1 MYMLAD
7 ECISQTQEKLIAMK
21 ILILNADLGYGGAEK
36 MLAFLAGS
44 LADAGM
50 DVTFLTYRDGNDSRR
65 LSDSVKREH
74 LELESEGG
82 SLKEYI
88 RTVAFLRKYVRK
100 ERFDLALAFL
110 LPSQVRLIP
119 ACKGTGTKVLLSQR
133 GDPYH
138 CEDYS
143 HGKLIS
149 RLNNYL
155 FGKADFYVFQTEKA
169 KKFYPE
175 KIRRRSTVI
184 PNPVMPVK
192 RTCSRTPESTEK
204 RIVSVG
210 RLEIRQK
217 RQDLL
222 IEAFKK
228 FSSEFP
234 EYILEI
240 YGGGEDEEK
249 IRNLT
254 AGNEKIKLKGVSS
267 DIPSAIENAA
277 MFVMTSDYEGIPNA
291 LAEAMS
297 LGLPCISTDCSP
309 GGAALLIENGRN
321 GLLVPCD
328 NPESICEAMKGLAR
342 DPATADSMGK
352 QATKITDRFSPD
364 IISGKWIKAIEELE

>member
-1 MYMLAD
+1 MLAD

-36 MLAFLAGS
+36 MLAFLADS

-50 DVTFLTYRDGNDSRR
+50 DVTFLTYRAGNDSRR

-74 LELESEGG
+74 FELESEGG
-82 SLKEYI
+82 SIKEYI
-88 RTVAFLRKYVRK
+88 RTVAFLRKYIRREK
-100 ERFDLALAFL
+100 FDLAIAFL

-138 CEDYS
+138 NEDYS

-149 RLNNYL
+149 WLNNYL
-155 FGKADFYVFQTEKA
+155 FGKGDFYVFQTEKA
-169 KKFYPE
+169 KKYYPE

-192 RTCSRTPESTEK
+192 RTASRTPESTEK

-210 RLEIRQK
+210 RLEIMQK

-222 IEAFKK
+222 IEAFNK
-228 FSSEFP
+228 FSSEYP

-254 AGNEKIKLKGVSS
+254 AGNEKIKLKGVSPN
-267 DIPSAIENAA
+267 IPSAIENAA

-309 GGAALLIENGRN
+309 GGAALLIENGEN
-321 GLLVPCD
+321 GLLVPAGD
-328 NPESICEAMKGLAR
+328 SGKLAEAMKKYID
-342 DPATADSMGK
+342 DPEYAEQMGRNATEIVEKFS
-352 QATKITDRFSPD
+352 QEKILDQW
-364 IISGKWIKAIEELE
+364 ISVIGRE

>member
-1 MYMLAD
+1 
-7 ECISQTQEKLIAMK
+7 MK
-21 ILILNADLGYGGAEK
+21 VLNILYRVMPSGAEK
-36 MLAFLAGS
+36 MLAFLADS

-74 LELESEGG
+74 FQLESEGG
-82 SLKEYI
+82 SIKEYI
-88 RTVAFLRKYVRK
+88 KTVRFLRKYIRNEK
-100 ERFDLALAFL
+100 FDLALAFL

-138 CEDYS
+138 SEEYS

-149 RLNNYL
+149 LLNDYL

-169 KKFYPE
+169 KLFYPE
-175 KIRRRSTVI
+175 KIRRKSTVI

-192 RTCSRTPESTEK
+192 RTASRTPGSTEK

-222 IEAFKK
+222 IEAFNK
-228 FSSEFP
+228 FSSEYP

-240 YGGGEDEEK
+240 YGSGEDEDK
-249 IRNLT
+249 IMDLT

-309 GGAALLIENGRN
+309 GGAALLMENGKN
-321 GLLVPCD
+321 GLLVPVGD
-328 NPESICEAMKGLAR
+328 SDKLAEAMR
-342 DPATADSMGK
+342 EYMDDPEFAEQMGRNAIKIADTFS
-352 QATKITDRFSPD
+352 QEKILDQW
-364 IISGKWIKAIEELE
+364 ISFIERV

>member
-1 MYMLAD
+1 MLAD

-36 MLAFLAGS
+36 MLAFLADS

-74 LELESEGG
+74 FQLESEGG
-82 SLKEYI
+82 SIKEYI
-88 RTVAFLRKYVRK
+88 KTVRFLRKYIRNEK
-100 ERFDLALAFL
+100 FDLALAFL

-138 CEDYS
+138 SEEYS

-149 RLNNYL
+149 LLNDYL

-169 KKFYPE
+169 KLFYPE
-175 KIRRRSTVI
+175 KIRRKSTVI

-192 RTCSRTPESTEK
+192 RTASRTPGSTEK

-222 IEAFKK
+222 IEAFNK
-228 FSSEFP
+228 FSSEYP

-240 YGGGEDEEK
+240 YGSGEDEDK
-249 IRNLT
+249 IMDLT

-309 GGAALLIENGRN
+309 GGAALLMENGKN
-321 GLLVPCD
+321 GLLVPVGD
-328 NPESICEAMKGLAR
+328 SDKLAEAMR
-342 DPATADSMGK
+342 EYMDDPEFAEQMGRNAINIADTFS
-352 QATKITDRFSPD
+352 QEKILDQW
-364 IISGKWIKAIEELE
+364 ISFIERV

>member
-1 MYMLAD
+1 
-7 ECISQTQEKLIAMK
+7 
-21 ILILNADLGYGGAEK
+21 
-36 MLAFLAGS
+36 MLAFLADS

-65 LSDSVKREH
+65 LSDPVKREH
-74 LELESEGG
+74 FQLESEGG

-88 RTVAFLRKYVRK
+88 RTVAFLRKYIRK
-100 ERFDLALAFL
+100 EKFDLALAFL

-138 CEDYS
+138 SEDYS

-149 RLNNYL
+149 LLNDYL

-169 KKFYPE
+169 KQFYPK
-175 KIRRRSTVI
+175 KIRRKSTVI
-184 PNPVMPVK
+184 PNPVMPLK
-192 RTCSRTPESTEK
+192 RTAFGTPGSAEK

-222 IEAFKK
+222 IEAFNK

-240 YGGGEDEEK
+240 YGDGEDEEK

-254 AGNEKIKLKGVSS
+254 AGNEKIILKGVCS
-267 DIPSAIENAA
+267 DIPGAIENAA

-309 GGAALLIENGRN
+309 GGAALLIENGEN
-321 GLLVPCD
+321 GLLVPCN

-342 DPATADSMGK
+342 DPATAESMGK
-352 QATKITDRFSPD
+352 QAIKITDRFSPE
-364 IISGKWIKAIEELE
+364 IISGMWIKAIEELEEWEACRTKA

>member
-1 MYMLAD
+1 MLAD

-36 MLAFLAGS
+36 MLAFLADS

-65 LSDSVKREH
+65 LTDSVKREH
-74 LELESEGG
+74 LKLESEGG
-82 SLKEYI
+82 SVKEYI
-88 RTVAFLRKYVRK
+88 RTVAFLRKYISR
-100 ERFDLALAFL
+100 ERFDLAIAFL

-119 ACKGTGTKVLLSQR
+119 ACKGTGTRVLLSQR

-138 CEDYS
+138 NEEYS

-149 RLNNYL
+149 LLNDYL

-169 KKFYPE
+169 KLFYPE
-175 KIRRRSTVI
+175 KIRRKSTVI

-192 RTCSRTPESTEK
+192 RTASRTPGSTEK

-222 IEAFKK
+222 IEAFNK
-228 FSSEFP
+228 FSSEYP

-240 YGGGEDEEK
+240 YGSGEDEDK
-249 IRNLT
+249 IRDLT
-254 AGNEKIKLKGVSS
+254 AGNEKIILKGVSS
-267 DIPSAIENAA
+267 DIPSAIKNAA

-309 GGAALLIENGRN
+309 GGAALLMENGKN
-321 GLLVPCD
+321 GLLVPVGD
-328 NPESICEAMKGLAR
+328 SDKLAEAMKKYLD
-342 DPATADSMGK
+342 DPEFAEQMGRNAINIADTFS
-352 QATKITDRFSPD
+352 QEKILDQW
-364 IISGKWIKAIEELE
+364 ISVIERV